1 MHKKYKIQAKI
12 RVSSYNNYLL
22 QFVYKRVELSGHTN
36 GSSALKEVFLL
47 AAGVSILF
55 HRALA
60 MCWWPT
66 KEGWK

>member
-1 MHKKYKIQAKI
+1 M
-12 RVSSYNNYLL
+12 SL

-55 HRALA
+55 QSALA